1 MWLFCFKFELIII
14 CIIIIIFV
22 FAKSKFLKKE
32 WRSLS
37 MLYHIV
43 EETIKNSQYLCR
55 MRTIL
60 CSQNQW
66 AVESI
71 IEFFQAPLNALINV
85 PVPGWKPG
93 VSGYDILIHLWGLY
107 ECRFFGKRNALKPFT
122 SIICDPNCR
131 WCDMVVLWWSWRR
144 YCFICKVFFI
154 STLRIKRLFGVFNFV
169 CYCWLSETLHFT
181 IPL

>member
-1 MWLFCFKFELIII
+1 
-14 CIIIIIFV
+14 
-22 FAKSKFLKKE
+22 
-32 WRSLS
+32 

-60 CSQNQW
+60 CSRNQW

-93 VSGYDILIHLWGLY
+93 VSGYDILFTY
-107 ECRFFGKRNALKPFT
+107 EGFMNVGFLVKETPLNLLRQLF
-122 SIICDPNCR
+122 
-131 WCDMVVLWWSWRR
+131 V
-144 YCFICKVFFI
+144 
-154 STLRIKRLFGVFNFV
+154 TLIADDVI
-169 CYCWLSETLHFT
+169 W
-181 IPL
+181 